1 MKNTIAL
8 WLLALLALPSF
19 ALAAA
24 DAVEPAKLLEVPAS
38 TGPAYVFPLK
48 GPVGEVQLMF
58 LRRALKEA
66 EKAGAAA
73 FIIDMDTPGGR
84 VDVTM
89 EILGLLR
96 KTTVP
101 TITFVNPNAIS
112 AGALISLGT
121 KKIFMRGDSV
131 IGAAAVVN
139 GDGGDLEKTM
149 KEKADSFSTAKMR
162 AVAEENGHNPDVA
175 EAFMVTGK
183 ELKIGDTVL
192 DGKETLLS
200 LNGGEATRMFNGKPL
215 LAAGLAETIE
225 AVMKSEG
232 VTGALTRVEPS
243 GFESVAFWLTLISP
257 ILLLGGIV
265 GGYIE
270 MKAPG
275 FGIPG
280 IISLICFALFFL
292 GHYIA
297 ALSGSEAT
305 VIFVI
310 GALLVIVEIFLVPGT
325 VIAGL
330 LGAFLILGSVLW
342 AMVDHWPSQPG
353 TLGAVDFEKPML
365 NLLLGVGGAAV
376 FAGIFAKLLPHTS
389 FYRKLVLVGE
399 PSGSALPVTTAPAVK
414 LADIGTA
421 STTLRPAG
429 KAIFAGQPVD
439 VMSDGTFIE
448 AGTSVRV
455 TLIEGA
461 KVVVEVAG

>member
-1 MKNTIAL
+1 MKNMIAL
-8 WLLALLALPSF
+8 WLLTLFALPAF
-19 ALAAA
+19 TFAAA
-24 DAVEPAKLLEVPAS
+24 PLEAPAA

-48 GPVGEVQLMF
+48 GGVDEVQLMF

-73 FIIDMDTPGGR
+73 FIIDMDTPGGSL
-84 VDVTM
+84 VVTL

-96 KTTVP
+96 KTKIP

-112 AGALISLGT
+112 AGSLIALGT
-121 KKIFMRGDSV
+121 KKIFMRKDAV

-139 GDGGDLEKTM
+139 RDGADLEKTM
-149 KEKADSFSTAKMR
+149 REKTDSFSTAKMR

-175 EAFMVTGK
+175 EAFMITDK

-192 DGKETLLS
+192 DGKTTLLS
-200 LNGGEATRMFNGKPL
+200 LNGSEATRMFNGKSV
-215 LAAGLAETIE
+215 LAAGLAETVE

-232 VTGALTRVEPS
+232 VTGALTRVEPT
-243 GFESVAFWLTLISP
+243 GFENVALWLTLISP
-257 ILLLGGIV
+257 LLLLGGIV

-275 FGIPG
+275 FGLPG
-280 IISLICFALFFL
+280 IASLICFALFFL

-325 VIAGL
+325 VIPGM
-330 LGAFLILGSVLW
+330 LGAVLIVGSVLW

-365 NLLLGVGGAAV
+365 NLLIAVGGAAV

-389 FYRKLVLVGE
+389 FYRKLVLVGA
-399 PSGSALPVTTAPAVK
+399 PSGTALHATAKSAAK
-414 LADIGTA
+414 LGELGTA

-429 KAIFAGQPVD
+429 KAIFAGELVD

-448 AGTSVRV
+448 VGTSIRI
-455 TLIEGA
+455 TAIEGA
-461 KVVVEVAG
+461 KVVVEIAG